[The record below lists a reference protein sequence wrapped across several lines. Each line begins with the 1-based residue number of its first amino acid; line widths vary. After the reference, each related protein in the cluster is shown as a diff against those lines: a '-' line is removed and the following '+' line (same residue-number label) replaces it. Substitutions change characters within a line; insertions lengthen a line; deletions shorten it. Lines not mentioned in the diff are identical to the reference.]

1 VSPLHLE
8 IRMRLTVLGLTA
20 AALVA
25 ASQPAFAQ
33 VQADRDDARCVLVMN
48 LLAQDQQQQGPA
60 SMGLFYFL
68 GRIDARGATDK
79 LEGLLKTEQKGLESE
94 ATFKAE
100 FARCGDVM
108 TKRSAALN
116 TMYGRLDAAEK
127 AEHPA
132 GPAPAPAA
140 PAKAPAKP
148 PAK

>member
-1 VSPLHLE
+1 
-8 IRMRLTVLGLTA
+8 MRLAFLGLTA

-25 ASQPAFAQ
+25 AAQPALAQ
-33 VQADRDDARCVLVMN
+33 PAASQADREDARCVLVMN

-68 GRIDARGATDK
+68 GRIDARGSTEK
-79 LEGLLKTEQKGLESE
+79 LEGMLKTEQKGLETE
-94 ATFKAE
+94 ATFKTE

-127 AEHPA
+127 AA
-132 GPAPAPAA
+132 NPAA
-140 PAKAPAKP
+140 AKPATPAPAKP

>member
-1 VSPLHLE
+1 
-8 IRMRLTVLGLTA
+8 MRLTVLGLTA

-33 VQADRDDARCVLVMN
+33 VQADRDDTRCVLVMN

-68 GRIDARGATDK
+68 GRIDARGSTDK
-79 LEGLLKTEQKGLESE
+79 LEGLLKTEQKSLETE

-116 TMYGRLDAAEK
+116 AMYQRLDAAEK
-127 AEHPA
+127 AAHPA
-132 GPAPAPAA
+132 AAGAVPATKASPAT
-140 PAKAPAKP
+140 APAKP